1 MKSFS
6 GAAALLLVLG
16 LASPAAAQ
24 LPTGTILGTVRDASA
39 GVIPGATVTATNT
52 ETGLSRTVVSGDDG
66 SYRIA
71 ALPVGRYEL
80 RAALDGFRTAVRDG
94 ITLAVTQE
102 AVVNVTLEVGS
113 LAETVAVTAEAPLV
127 NTTSASLGALVD
139 AQAVAELPLNGRN
152 YIDLTFLQV
161 GIAKQENMTSGGTF
175 AGSWYSSNGAP
186 LRSNSYML
194 DGAVMANVLGGSAA
208 SLASTTLGIEGI
220 QEWRVITN
228 TPSAEY
234 GLTMGS
240 QMTVVTKSGT
250 NAFHGSLFEY
260 VRNSAFDARNYF
272 DYRTALTPDRLPPFK
287 RNNYG
292 GSIGGPVQQDKLF
305 FFFTYEG
312 LKERLGLTNVSNTIP
327 AECRQEPLPAACRFD
342 GGNTIAP
349 LIKPLVALF
358 PQPNLGD
365 NRVTFPFTQPTDEHF
380 YQGRVDWII
389 SGADTAFGRLTRDNT
404 TQIRPLGFPGFITD
418 RHSKNQYLTLS
429 ETHVFSPN
437 LLNTV
442 RVSHS
447 ATRIDVTSPT
457 EFHGPQYDFV
467 PGKGLGVINI
477 AGIGEFGPRPSAPLG
492 QNQDVTTVSSDAVYT
507 MGAHALKFGA
517 LINRYAP
524 YFTQGAA
531 STGQIIF
538 PSVTHFLR
546 GTPSAYTARAPG
558 SILTSD
564 WRFYSIGFYAQSDT
578 RIRRVTLNL
587 GLRYEFITDP
597 EELNGRIS
605 VIRNIVTDAS
615 PTCAVP
621 QFCVQADDTGK
632 LFNNPSH
639 KNFSPR
645 AGFAWDVTGD
655 GRTAVRGGAAVLYDI
670 ATFGSAI
677 IGLNWPYSSTVRG
690 SGNFQIPLVF
700 PEGPGGRTAS
710 GVDFNLDQPH
720 SLQTNLSIERELP
733 WSMAATISYAGTR
746 GMNLYRRAEGNPVIP
761 AGTPTVDARG
771 NRVCTNLGRPPADL
785 AGAEKCW
792 LGTERR
798 RNPNWAQG
806 NFLYADSN
814 SWYHGLQ
821 VQVRKRVSQGL
832 QFQSSY
838 TYSTSTDEGQG
849 IVDAENTTSHPYG
862 SDPFN
867 RAWDRGP
874 SSFDLRHNWS
884 VNTIYRLPQPSGS
897 GALRGVVSGWWLGGI
912 LRMRSGYPFTPVL
925 GANRS
930 RSLVNGGPNGLDRPD
945 FAPGVEPSEVT
956 KGASRG
962 CDHIPAGTRV
972 GTPDLWFDPCAF
984 TLPPEGFLGNAGR
997 NSLRGPG
1004 LINLDMSLAKDTR
1017 WALLGPDGRVEFRAE
1032 VFNVLNR
1039 ANFATPEVGVADFA
1053 SAAVIFPGSPD
1064 ERDTAGNVIPQRRL
1078 PTVGKILK
1086 TSTPSRQVQFSLK
1099 LLF

>member
-1 MKSFS
+1 VF
-6 GAAALLLVLG
+6 
-16 LASPAAAQ
+16 LACFGCVSPAFAQ
-24 LPTGTILGTVRDASA
+24 LPTGTILGTVRDASG
-39 GVIPGATVTATNT
+39 GVIPGATLTATHSD
-52 ETGLSRTVVSGDDG
+52 TGLVRTTFSSDDG
-66 SYRIA
+66 SYRLA
-71 ALPVGRYEL
+71 ALPVGRYEV
-80 RAALDGFRTAVRDG
+80 RASLDGFRTAVRDG

-102 AVVNVTLEVGS
+102 AVVNLTLEVGS

-127 NTTSASLGALVD
+127 NTTSGSLGALVD
-139 AQAVAELPLNGRN
+139 ARAVAELPLNGRN

-161 GIAKQENMTSGGTF
+161 GIVKQENMTSGGTF
-175 AGSWYSSNGAP
+175 TGSWYSSNGAP

-287 RNNYG
+287 RNNFG
-292 GSIGGPVQQDKLF
+292 GSVGGPVQRDRLF

-312 LKERLGLTNVSNTIP
+312 LKERLGLTNVANTIP
-327 AECRQEPLPAACRFD
+327 AECRQEPLPATCRFD
-342 GGNTIAP
+342 GGTTIAP
-349 LIKPLVALF
+349 LVRPLVALY
-358 PQPNLGD
+358 PQPNLGE

-380 YQGRVDWII
+380 YQGRLDWTI
-389 SGADTAFGRLTRDNT
+389 SGADTAFGRYTTDDT
-404 TQIRPLGFPGFITD
+404 TQMRPLGFPGFITD
-418 RHSKNQYLTLS
+418 RHSENRYLTLS
-429 ETHVFSPN
+429 ETHVFTPT

-447 ATRIDVTSPT
+447 ATRNDVTSPT

-477 AGIGEFGPRPSAPLG
+477 AGIGEFGPRPSAPLS
-492 QNQDVTTVSSDAVYT
+492 QNQDVTTFSSDAVYT

-524 YFTQGAA
+524 FFTQGAA

-546 GTPSAYTARAPG
+546 ATPSAFTARAPG
-558 SILTSD
+558 SILDSS
-564 WRFYSIGFYAQSDT
+564 WRFYSMGFYVQSDS
-578 RIRRVTLNL
+578 RIRNVTLNL

-605 VIRNIVTDAS
+605 TIRDIRTDAS
-615 PTCAVP
+615 PTCAEA
-621 QFCVQADDTGK
+621 QFCVQNDDVGK
-632 LFNNPSH
+632 VFNNPSY

-655 GRTAVRGGAAVLYDI
+655 GRTAVRGGAAVLYDV

-677 IGLNWPYSSTVRG
+677 IGLNWPYSSTVR
-690 SGNFQIPLVF
+690 SATNFQIPLVF
-700 PEGPGGRTAS
+700 PSGPGGRTAS
-710 GVDFNLDQPH
+710 GIDFNINQPH
-720 SLQTNLSIERELP
+720 SLQTNLSVERELP
-733 WSMAATISYAGTR
+733 WNMAATISYSGTR
-746 GMNLYRRAEGNPVIP
+746 GIDLYRRAEGNPTVP
-761 AGTPTVDARG
+761 LGTQSVDARG
-771 NRVCTNLGRPPADL
+771 NRVCANTGTAPDPAS
-785 AGAEKCW
+785 ATKCW

-798 RNPNWAQG
+798 VNPNWAQG

-821 VQVRKRVSQGL
+821 VQVRKRVSEGL
-832 QFQSSY
+832 QFQSAY
-838 TYSTSTDEGQG
+838 TYAKSTDEGQG

-884 VNTIYRLPQPSGS
+884 VNTIYRLPEPAQSG
-897 GALRGVVSGWWLGGI
+897 GLRGVLSGWWLGGI

-945 FAPGVEPSEVT
+945 LIAGVTPSDVT
-956 KGASRG
+956 QGVSRG
-962 CDHIPAGTRV
+962 CDHIPAGTKV
-972 GTPDLWFDPCAF
+972 GTPDMWFDPCAF
-984 TLPPEGFLGNAGR
+984 ALPPEGFLGNAGR

-1017 WALLGPDGRVEFRAE
+1017 WSALGDSGRVEFRAE

-1039 ANFATPEVGVADFA
+1039 ANFATPEVGVADTP
-1053 SAAVIFPGSPD
+1053 SAAVIFPGSAD
-1064 ERDTAGNVIPQRRL
+1064 ERDAAGNIIPQRRL
-1078 PTVGKILK
+1078 PTVGKILRTA
-1086 TSTPSRQVQFSLK
+1086 TSSRQVQFSLK

>member
-1 MKSFS
+1 
-6 GAAALLLVLG
+6 
-16 LASPAAAQ
+16 
-24 LPTGTILGTVRDASA
+24 
-39 GVIPGATVTATNT
+39 
-52 ETGLSRTVVSGDDG
+52 
-66 SYRIA
+66 
-71 ALPVGRYEL
+71 
-80 RAALDGFRTAVRDG
+80 
-94 ITLAVTQE
+94 
-102 AVVNVTLEVGS
+102 
-113 LAETVAVTAEAPLV
+113 
-127 NTTSASLGALVD
+127 
-139 AQAVAELPLNGRN
+139 
-152 YIDLTFLQV
+152 
-161 GIAKQENMTSGGTF
+161 
-175 AGSWYSSNGAP
+175 
-186 LRSNSYML
+186 
-194 DGAVMANVLGGSAA
+194 
-208 SLASTTLGIEGI
+208 
-220 QEWRVITN
+220 
-228 TPSAEY
+228 
-234 GLTMGS
+234 
-240 QMTVVTKSGT
+240 MTVVTKSGT

-272 DYRTALTPDRLPPFK
+272 DYRTARTPDRLPPFK
-287 RNNYG
+287 RNNFG
-292 GSIGGPVQQDKLF
+292 GSIGGPVQRDRLF

-312 LKERLGLTNVSNTIP
+312 LKERLGLTNVANTIP
-327 AECRQEPLPAACRFD
+327 AECRQAPLPATCRFD
-342 GGNTIAP
+342 GGTDVAP
-349 LIKPLVALF
+349 LVRPLLALY
-358 PQPNLGD
+358 PQPNLGAD
-365 NRVTFPFTQPTDEHF
+365 RVTFPFTQPTNEHF
-380 YQGRVDWII
+380 YQGRVDWTI
-389 SGADTAFGRLTRDNT
+389 SGADTAFGRYTKDDT
-404 TQIRPLGFPGFITD
+404 TQVRPLGFPGFITD
-418 RHSKNQYLTLS
+418 RHSKNRYLTLS
-429 ETHVFSPN
+429 ETHVFTPS

-447 ATRIDVTSPT
+447 ATRNDVTSPT
-457 EFHGPQYDFV
+457 GFQGPQYDFV

-477 AGIGEFGPRPSAPLG
+477 AGIGEFGPRPSAPLS
-492 QNQDVTTVSSDAVYT
+492 QNQDVTTFSSDAVYT

-524 YFTQGAA
+524 FFTQGAA

-546 GTPSAYTARAPG
+546 ATPSAYTARAPG

-564 WRFYSIGFYAQSDT
+564 WRFYSMGFYAQSDM
-578 RIRRVTLNL
+578 RVRRVTLNL

-605 VIRNIVTDAS
+605 VIRNIATDAS

-621 QFCVQADDTGK
+621 VFCVQTGDMGK
-632 LFNNPSH
+632 IFNNPSYT
-639 KNFSPR
+639 NFSPR

-655 GRTAVRGGAAVLYDI
+655 GRTAVRGGAAMLYDI

-677 IGLNWPYSSTVRG
+677 IGLGWPYSSTVRG
-690 SGNFQIPLVF
+690 AGNFQIPLVF
-700 PEGPGGRTAS
+700 PEGPGGRTAA

-733 WSMAATISYAGTR
+733 WNMAATISYAGTR
-746 GMNLYRRAEGNPVIP
+746 GMNLYRRAEGNPIVP
-761 AGTPTVDARG
+761 LGTQSLDARG
-771 NRVCTNLGRPPADL
+771 NRVCANTGTPPDPAGTN
-785 AGAEKCW
+785 KCW

-821 VQVRKRVSQGL
+821 VQVRKRVSDGL

-838 TYSTSTDEGQG
+838 TYSKSTDEGQG

-862 SDPFN
+862 TDPFN
-867 RAWDRGP
+867 RAWERGP

-884 VNTIYRLPQPSGS
+884 VNTTYRLPEPSAS
-897 GALRGVVSGWWLGGI
+897 GGLGNVLSGWWVSGI

-945 FAPGVEPSEVT
+945 LVAGVKPSDVT
-956 KGASRG
+956 TGVSRG
-962 CDHIPAGTRV
+962 CDHIPAGTPV

-984 TLPPEGFLGNAGR
+984 ALPPEGFLGTAGR

-1004 LINLDMSLAKDTR
+1004 LVNLDMSLAKDTR

-1064 ERDTAGNVIPQRRL
+1064 ERDAAGNIIPQRRL
-1078 PTVGKILK
+1078 PTVGKILR
-1086 TSTPSRQVQFSLK
+1086 TSTPSRQVQFSVR